1 MYLAEFFPENP
12 SGYYAYPVDPEAAMC
27 LEVFAGMDIGR
38 EMVTATTDC
47 QPHPSP
53 AGQATPIRRYSTPG
67 SSPSYEACLSRSPNA
82 LSDSAKNVKPQYT
95 AELDVLCRICGDR
108 ASGFHYGVHSCE
120 GCKGFFRRT
129 LKKQLVYKP
138 CQMGSQCKIDAGT
151 RNKCQ
156 YCRYQRCLNA
166 GMSQD
171 AVRFG
176 RMPKTER
183 EKLMADKEEL
193 SSTNSKRIVELR
205 SLADLIKAAFR
216 DVFQKTIFFTSPDS
230 LQSAACGSSS
240 VAAAAA
246 ASTSTS
252 TNIAAAHMPAV
263 SSSSSSSSSCV
274 SPFHPHMMEGPEILH
289 TVSPEDFYERDLF
302 WRFQEVILPVMEA
315 SVKFAKRLP
324 GFTSLPMPDQIEL
337 MKQNGFMVV
346 HLALH
351 SIVENDMIRLDTET
365 SFLRI
370 YRHSPRLCEQLQK
383 LLQRPLAVGDRLRS
397 MRLTFGEMALFAAV
411 LLTSE
416 RPGLASPKPVEDLQA
431 DLIEALR
438 LDLKHNH
445 PKDRLLLAKLLM
457 LIPDLVQIVEEFCE
471 NLKETTKRFRNRI
484 LAQGCGIKPQRTTD
498 KTLGEFNTEHEE
510 EDGLQES
517 DATQNRTFT
526 FQDYLSVLSAWKL
539 LEPDSLE
546 VHKELTFRMY
556 LSVLST
562 LHIAQVDEVFIHS
575 DNYLRGYYWRKVSS
589 NPKVTVVYREGPRQI
604 FGHRILYTQ
613 HRSDIVRADVL
624 DKYGGV
630 YMDWDVL
637 WLRSPSDLLASGHDA
652 IVNFDHMPRPP
663 YPDTINLGVL
673 MAKPR
678 SAFVRLWR
686 QELRHYRSKDFFH
699 NALEMPYKVY
709 ERHPDSVHI
718 DRRLQVMCFWL
729 KCHPTFHPDF
739 KNWQQDQAF
748 DWRTDVYSIH
758 FTHPDPKEFDSVVD
772 LLNGNGTFADIGK
785 FILRRAGELD

>member
-1 MYLAEFFPENP
+1 M
-12 SGYYAYPVDPEAAMC
+12 
-27 LEVFAGMDIGR
+27 R
-38 EMVTATTDC
+38 
-47 QPHPSP
+47 
-53 AGQATPIRRYSTPG
+53 
-67 SSPSYEACLSRSPNA
+67 LSRIKKLIKLFRRKKVLVLLASAVVLYCLLDLPLA
-82 LSDSAKNVKPQYT
+82 REPTVPSTTITKTKDRSFTQRSAKVWLHARP
-95 AELDVLCRICGDR
+95 
-108 ASGFHYGVHSCE
+108 
-120 GCKGFFRRT
+120 
-129 LKKQLVYKP
+129 
-138 CQMGSQCKIDAGT
+138 
-151 RNKCQ
+151 
-156 YCRYQRCLNA
+156 
-166 GMSQD
+166 
-171 AVRFG
+171 
-176 RMPKTER
+176 
-183 EKLMADKEEL
+183 L
-193 SSTNSKRIVELR
+193 SELR
-205 SLADLIKAAFR
+205 DNVVPNL
-216 DVFQKTIFFTSPDS
+216 VFFVW
-230 LQSAACGSSS
+230 C
-240 VAAAAA
+240 
-246 ASTSTS
+246 
-252 TNIAAAHMPAV
+252 
-263 SSSSSSSSSCV
+263 
-274 SPFHPHMMEGPEILH
+274 
-289 TVSPEDFYERDLF
+289 
-302 WRFQEVILPVMEA
+302 
-315 SVKFAKRLP
+315 
-324 GFTSLPMPDQIEL
+324 
-337 MKQNGFMVV
+337 
-346 HLALH
+346 
-351 SIVENDMIRLDTET
+351 
-365 SFLRI
+365 
-370 YRHSPRLCEQLQK
+370 
-383 LLQRPLAVGDRLRS
+383 
-397 MRLTFGEMALFAAV
+397 
-411 LLTSE
+411 
-416 RPGLASPKPVEDLQA
+416 
-431 DLIEALR
+431 
-438 LDLKHNH
+438 
-445 PKDRLLLAKLLM
+445 
-457 LIPDLVQIVEEFCE
+457 
-471 NLKETTKRFRNRI
+471 
-484 LAQGCGIKPQRTTD
+484 
-498 KTLGEFNTEHEE
+498 
-510 EDGLQES
+510 
-517 DATQNRTFT
+517 QNRTFT

-546 VHKELTFRMY
+546 VHKGTDVQEDKYNSWLSALNRSIPSFVVSKIAGNSDERCQRQLQYASEVLSDRGGVYLNLSTVLTTPIHHLRRFNFSLGFEQNGDISFISSQRKEPDLKRIVSDVSETASLLQSSGKGVFTCPSVYTSSAQGLRIDSPRTRLLCLTLTATLSLKPLDLNRIEMQELRVVKDLYYDDDFEDDQERNISKSSIPNIVHYVWFGSSELTFRMY